1 MKLNIKA
8 LALAGGIWWGVG
20 LFICTWWLIYL
31 EGSSG
36 DITLIGRV
44 YPGYSISPLGS
55 LVGLAYGFV
64 DAAIGGAI
72 LAWLYNCL
80 LGKCSSRISEKTE

>member
-8 LALAGGIWWGVG
+8 LALAGGFWWGIG
-20 LFICTWWLIYL
+20 LFFCTWWLIFL

-55 LVGLAYGFV
+55 LIGLAYGFV
-64 DAAIGGAI
+64 DGAIGGAI

-80 LGKCSSRISEKTE
+80 LGKLSSPAPEKVA